1 MQEGKLSLAQ
11 QISLLPIILLL
22 GWKYILLFWKES
34 IIFWLRWQL
43 MMMMQMK
50 MPIMDRIPVRQGEY
64 SENLENES
72 IAVKQVPTWEY
83 VDNSASNMY
92 NMSMMLL
99 VVIMLILYLT
109 LVRVRMSLIL
119 QVDKDDDYDKY
130 RLSSLL
136 VDWVVDVPGSAGL

>member
-1 MQEGKLSLAQ
+1 MTV
-11 QISLLPIILLL
+11 
-22 GWKYILLFWKES
+22 
-34 IIFWLRWQL
+34 
-43 MMMMQMK
+43 
-50 MPIMDRIPVRQGEY
+50 DRIPVRQGEY

-92 NMSMMLL
+92 FMSMMLV
-99 VVIMLILYLT
+99 VVIMLILYMTLVT
-109 LVRVRMSLIL
+109 MLLVRVRMSLIL
-119 QVDKDDDYDKY
+119 QVDKDDDHDDDKY